1 MKEKLLF
8 LLLISFQITLL
19 DIVYWLVFKQDSTIL
34 ILTVS
39 FFSALAGYVFGKKK
53 GEKE

>member
-19 DIVYWLVFKQDSTIL
+19 DITYWIIFKQDSTVL

-39 FFSALAGYVFGKKK
+39 FFSALAGYVFGKRW
-53 GEKE
+53 EK